1 MLKKLLDMNVRFE
14 AILLLIILS
23 LLVYIFVRIVAP
35 NFGTKALPAAWA
47 TMFGAFVIFSYSVF
61 FELEEE
67 VISIKFN
74 TYALSNEKI
83 SLPNFVIPPNS
94 SNGQNVERISDAGN
108 FTYLQPQIGKREIID
123 LIEVGR
129 ELLFFNALVFVG
141 ADYRDWKIESIS
153 YPGGH
158 TSRWRNIESAGD
170 DALIFAKDVLLLN
183 NFEYFK
189 YSPAKEISG
198 PQVSIYPPGTNVH
211 VDEKIF
217 IRNNEFG
224 LEIDFLSPDNIYRSD
239 WGYVAPFEVRV
250 RCVLPKN
257 RAGSLERK
265 NYKAFCNDFLSRFE
279 ARFKV
284 GEADFP
290 KRNWSAGTAS

>member
-1 MLKKLLDMNVRFE
+1 MLKKLLDMNVRVE

-35 NFGTKALPAAWA
+35 NFGTKALPAAWV

-74 TYALSNEKI
+74 TYALSDEKI
-83 SLPNFVIPPNS
+83 SLPNFVIPPTSRNS
-94 SNGQNVERISDAGN
+94 QNVERISDAGS
-108 FTYLQPQIGKREIID
+108 FTYLQPQIGKREITD

-141 ADYRDWKIESIS
+141 SDYRDWKIESIS
-153 YPGGH
+153 YPGGQ
-158 TSRWRNIESAGD
+158 TSKWRNIESAGD
-170 DALIFAKDVLLLN
+170 DALIFAKDALLLKD
-183 NFEYFK
+183 FDYFK
-189 YSPAKEISG
+189 YSPAEEVADS
-198 PQVSIYPPGTNVH
+198 QVSIYPPGTKVYANENIV
-211 VDEKIF
+211 
-217 IRNNEFG
+217 IRNNEFR
-224 LEIDFLSPDNIYRSD
+224 LEIDFLSTDNIYRSD
-239 WGYVAPFEVRV
+239 FGYVAPFEVRV

-265 NYKAFCNDFLSRFE
+265 NYKSFCNDFMSRFE
-279 ARFKV
+279 ERFKV
-284 GEADFP
+284 GETNFP
-290 KRNWSAGTAS
+290 KRNWAAGSAS